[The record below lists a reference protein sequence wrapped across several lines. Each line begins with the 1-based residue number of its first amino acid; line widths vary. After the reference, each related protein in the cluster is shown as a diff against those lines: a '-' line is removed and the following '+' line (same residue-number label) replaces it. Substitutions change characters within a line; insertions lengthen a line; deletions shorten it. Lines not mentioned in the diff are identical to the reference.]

1 MLLNAPLRF
10 SKSAIGVIRAL
21 SNLSLGIFFVH
32 AMVLEVLLNLLQLN
46 FEGYYSILT
55 IPLVAIACFAISALI
70 VWLIRLIPFVRRIT

>member
-1 MLLNAPLRF
+1 M
-10 SKSAIGVIRAL
+10 
-21 SNLSLGIFFVH
+21 
-32 AMVLEVLLNLLQLN
+32 LLNLLQLN